1 MIFVIVGIVVALL
14 VPTLWVVATYNSF
27 ARHRIRAQN
36 SLSQIDVQLK
46 RRCDLIP
53 NLVEAVKGYM
63 THERETLQAVIE
75 ARSSALAGLS
85 ALHAT
90 PHDGAAIRAL
100 AGASGAIDQLLS
112 RLMVSIERYPDLKAS
127 TNVLA
132 LQEELVSTENRI
144 AFARQAYNDAVMTF
158 NTGIAVF
165 PANML
170 AGPFGFTSLT
180 LFEAA
185 AAERAVPTV
194 KL

>member
-63 THERETLQAVIE
+63 AHERETLQAVIE

-85 ALHAT
+85 ALHST
-90 PHDGAAIRAL
+90 PHDGSVIRAL

-165 PANML
+165 PSNML
-170 AGPFGFTSLT
+170 AGPFGFSSLT
-180 LFEAA
+180 LFEVA